1 LKQEFINISNNLDAN
16 NKTFEKFVLNALID
30 ELPENVFIDIK
41 FETIHII
48 ESNIT
53 RIHSNAFNSTSL
65 ITQYYIDWISVAKLR
80 NSPPPYDIYEAF
92 SSLVNLKELDIKL
105 DVKSLHEIPDFAFSK
120 SNHQQNHLK
129 KISYDCPISRI
140 GKYAFFNLPALRIID
155 FNWCSIQNIS
165 AHAFDF
171 QFFSDS
177 IVEINL
183 SSSELDESCIEN
195 DAFQS
200 SMRKID
206 LNLSIDSNYNF
217 KIY

>member
-1 LKQEFINISNNLDAN
+1 
-16 NKTFEKFVLNALID
+16 LNAPID
-30 ELPENVFIDIK
+30 ESPENVFIDIK
-41 FETIHII
+41 FETIHIH

-53 RIHSNAFNSTSL
+53 QIHSNAFNSTSL

-80 NSPPPYDIYEAF
+80 NSPPHYDIYEAF
-92 SSLVNLKELDIKL
+92 SSLVSLKELDIKL
-105 DVKSLHEIPDFAFSK
+105 DAESLDEIPDFSFNN
-120 SNHQQNHLK
+120 SNDQQNYLQN
-129 KISYDCPISRI
+129 ISYDCFISTI
-140 GKYAFFNLPALRIID
+140 GNYAFYNLPALRSID
-155 FNWCSIQNIS
+155 FYSCTIQNIS

-183 SSSELDESCIEN
+183 LKFVEIETEIVYE
-195 DAFQS
+195 DIL
-200 SMRKID
+200 SMRKLY